1 MQWAKPWRSQL
12 RKSLSFSKEPLEVLN
27 YSCKG
32 IPTRR
37 KQRVRVSGVV
47 AEHMVSR
54 SLRRTILVNLKFP

>member
-32 IPTRR
+32 IPTRE
-37 KQRVRVSGVV
+37 K
-47 AEHMVSR
+47 AES
-54 SLRRTILVNLKFP
+54 